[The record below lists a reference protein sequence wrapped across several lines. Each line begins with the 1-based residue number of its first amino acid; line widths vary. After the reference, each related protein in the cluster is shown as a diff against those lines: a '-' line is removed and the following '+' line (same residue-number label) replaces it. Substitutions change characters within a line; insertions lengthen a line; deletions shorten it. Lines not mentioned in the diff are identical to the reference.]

1 MVCHVVLF
9 IVVPRARGRAS
20 GSLLQGVDGST
31 IWVLPIMLD
40 SNNHRGSG
48 PSGSLSESY
57 CESDRIRTVASRHD
71 WIPDVLYN
79 CMYRHL
85 FWVSFRAQIIR
96 RSTFYTDPSKD
107 EMR

>member
-71 WIPDVLYN
+71 WIPDVLLLGLLPGSN
-79 CMYRHL
+79 H
-85 FWVSFRAQIIR
+85 
-96 RSTFYTDPSKD
+96 PSQHVLYGS
-107 EMR
+107 EQR